1 MVKFPEA
8 DARWFKNMFVCRKC
22 KTKIRAPSLKIA
34 QGLVVCRKCGSRAL
48 RAVRKK

>member
-8 DARWFKNMFVCRKC
+8 DARFFRNMFVCRKC
-22 KTKIRAPSLKIA
+22 KTRRRVPSIKVA
-34 QGLVVCRKCGSRAL
+34 QGNVVCRKCHSRAL